1 MSGTATGPG
10 SSARQP
16 LRALVIENDP
26 ADVELC
32 AHELSRAGF
41 DPHCDVVQTLEE
53 FSGRVR
59 ATPYDVI
66 LADYNLPGWNGMAA
80 LDRLRSEGLDIPF
93 ILVTGTLG
101 EEAAVACIK
110 RGAADYVLK
119 DRLARLPVAVRG
131 ALAEKSLR
139 EEQARA
145 AAALRASEERYRML
159 YERNLAGVYS
169 TTLDGH
175 IIDLNDACARMF
187 GYASRQEAM
196 AHTLWDITP
205 NRAEMEMLITLA
217 KRQKSF
223 TSLEVRLKRI
233 DGRTVWV
240 LGSASLIEADG
251 GKPAM
256 IEGTLLDITERKN
269 LEEQLRQAQRIE
281 AVGRLA
287 GGVAHDFNN
296 LLTAILGYSDIVLEQ
311 LPSGDRLRH
320 YVGEIKKAGE
330 RAASLTR
337 QLLAFSRQQ
346 VLAPL
351 VLDLNA
357 VVADMEKM
365 LRRLIGEDI
374 ELVTVLGHD
383 LARVKADPSQL
394 EQVIMNL
401 AVNARDAMPEGGRLS
416 LATANFLVDE
426 AYAQRHV
433 GLKPGPYVTLT
444 VTDTGCGM
452 DAETLSR
459 IFEPFFTTKEKGKG
473 TGLGLSTVYGVV
485 KQSGGYIEVES
496 EPGRGTAFRVYLPQ
510 VEESLTN
517 VKEREPAAAPSS
529 GAETIL
535 LVEDEESV
543 RTLVESVLR
552 SKGYKVIPAARGD
565 EALALSEQYAQ
576 PIALMLV
583 DMVMPRMS
591 GRELA
596 RRLAPLHPE
605 TKVLFMSGYAGS
617 SASDGL
623 DADTHFIQKPFTSE
637 ALARKVRE
645 TLDA

>member
-32 AHELSRAGF
+32 AHELFRAGF

-59 ATPYDVI
+59 AAPYDVI

-145 AAALRASEERYRML
+145 AAALRASEERYRKL

-175 IIDLNDACARMF
+175 LIDLNDACARMF

-205 NRAEMEMLITLA
+205 NRAEMEMLIALA
-217 KRQKSF
+217 RRQKSF

-311 LPSGDRLRH
+311 LPGGDRLRH

-374 ELVTVLGHD
+374 ELVTVLAHD

-426 AYAQRHV
+426 TYAQRHV

>member
-1 MSGTATGPG
+1 
-10 SSARQP
+10 
-16 LRALVIENDP
+16 
-26 ADVELC
+26 
-32 AHELSRAGF
+32 
-41 DPHCDVVQTLEE
+41 
-53 FSGRVR
+53 
-59 ATPYDVI
+59 
-66 LADYNLPGWNGMAA
+66 
-80 LDRLRSEGLDIPF
+80 
-93 ILVTGTLG
+93 
-101 EEAAVACIK
+101 
-110 RGAADYVLK
+110 
-119 DRLARLPVAVRG
+119 
-131 ALAEKSLR
+131 
-139 EEQARA
+139 
-145 AAALRASEERYRML
+145 
-159 YERNLAGVYS
+159 
-169 TTLDGH
+169 
-175 IIDLNDACARMF
+175 
-187 GYASRQEAM
+187 
-196 AHTLWDITP
+196 
-205 NRAEMEMLITLA
+205 
-217 KRQKSF
+217 
-223 TSLEVRLKRI
+223 
-233 DGRTVWV
+233 
-240 LGSASLIEADG
+240 
-251 GKPAM
+251 M